1 MLILCLIDCFN
12 NRLLID
18 LGMTETSQKKANG
31 FNWVRLVSDLGPALA
46 FFIGY
51 FIANKTHQANPIL
64 FATYIFLPVS
74 VLAFAFSYWKEKKV
88 SPIGLFSFAVIVIFS
103 VLGIY
108 LKNDLFIKMRPTFVY
123 SVMGLILMGSVF
135 LGRNVL
141 KTLFDG
147 AFHLPEAKWRRLSI
161 NAGIMYLAL
170 AVINELVWRNF
181 AEKTWVT
188 YNMWGDFAINM
199 VFWIVSMTML
209 AKHMTD
215 ENGKPLMDEN
225 E

>member
-1 MLILCLIDCFN
+1 MDKTSDN
-12 NRLLID
+12 N
-18 LGMTETSQKKANG
+18 SQKSPSH

-51 FIANKTHQANPIL
+51 FIAGKTHQANPIL
-64 FATYIFLPVS
+64 FATMVFLPVS

-103 VLGIY
+103 ILGIY

-123 SVMGLILMGSVF
+123 SVMGLILLVSVF
-135 LGRNVL
+135 TGRNVL

-147 AFHLPEAKWRRLSI
+147 AFHLPDEKWRGLSV

-170 AVINELVWRNF
+170 AIINELVWRNF
-181 AEKTWVT
+181 AEKIWVT

-199 VFWIVSMTML
+199 VFWIVSMTLL

-215 ENGKPLMDEN
+215 EHGNLLMDQDDK
-225 E
+225 

>member
-1 MLILCLIDCFN
+1 
-12 NRLLID
+12 
-18 LGMTETSQKKANG
+18 MTEIEKKSPNS

-51 FIANKTHQANPIL
+51 FIAGKTHQPNPIL
-64 FATYIFLPVS
+64 FATIVFLPAS
-74 VLAFAFSYWKEKKV
+74 ILAFAFSYWKEKKV
-88 SPIGLFSFAVIVIFS
+88 SPIGLFSFSVIVIFS
-103 VLGIY
+103 ILGIY

-123 SVMGLILMGSVF
+123 SVMGLILIGSVF
-135 LGRNVL
+135 MGRNVL

-147 AFHLPEAKWRRLSI
+147 AFHLPEDKWRTLSN
-161 NAGIMYLAL
+161 NAGIMYISLAI
-170 AVINELVWRNF
+170 INELVWRNF

-199 VFWIVSMTML
+199 AFWIISMALL

-215 ENGKPLMDEN
+215 ENGNPMLSEDE
-225 E
+225 